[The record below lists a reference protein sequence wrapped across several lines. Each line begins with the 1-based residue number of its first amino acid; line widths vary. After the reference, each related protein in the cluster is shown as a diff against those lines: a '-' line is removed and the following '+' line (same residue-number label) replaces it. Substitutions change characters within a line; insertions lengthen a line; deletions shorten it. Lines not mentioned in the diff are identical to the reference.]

1 MRVPQ
6 SCCLCRPKDA
16 NLEDTVIL
24 EQLMLGVAVVVV
36 VVLLLLPFLLVMAG
50 IGAAV
55 LLWCVV
61 SAAILG
67 VLVFWLMFPGLYGA
81 ALLLLALAVGLLLV
95 DRRYRS
101 RPGAP

>member
-1 MRVPQ
+1 MV
-6 SCCLCRPKDA
+6 
-16 NLEDTVIL
+16 L

-36 VVLLLLPFLLVMAG
+36 VVLLLPFLLVMAG

-55 LLWCVV
+55 LLWCVA

-67 VLVFWLMFPGLYGA
+67 ALVFWLVFPGLYGA
-81 ALLLLALAVGLLLV
+81 ALLLLALVIGLLLG

-101 RPGAP
+101 RPGAPYRSSTACARASIQLHRSDL

>member
-1 MRVPQ
+1 
-6 SCCLCRPKDA
+6 LCRPKDA
-16 NLEDTVIL
+16 KPEDAVIL

-36 VVLLLLPFLLVMAG
+36 VALLLLPFLLVMAG

-55 LLWCVV
+55 LLWCVA

-81 ALLLLALAVGLLLV
+81 ALLLLVLAIGLLLV

>member
-1 MRVPQ
+1 
-6 SCCLCRPKDA
+6 LCRPKDA
-16 NLEDTVIL
+16 NPENAVIF
-24 EQLMLGVAVVVV
+24 EQLMLGVAGVVVV
-36 VVLLLLPFLLVMAG
+36 VLLLPFLLVMAG

-55 LLWCVV
+55 LLWCVA

-67 VLVFWLMFPGLYGA
+67 VLVFWLMCPRLYGA
-81 ALLLLALAVGLLLV
+81 ALLLALAVGLLLV

>member
-1 MRVPQ
+1 M
-6 SCCLCRPKDA
+6 
-16 NLEDTVIL
+16 IL

-36 VVLLLLPFLLVMAG
+36 VVLLSSFLLVMAG

-55 LLWCVV
+55 LLWCVA

-67 VLVFWLMFPGLYGA
+67 VLVFWLMFPRLYGA
-81 ALLLLALAVGLLLV
+81 ALLLALAVGLLLV

>member
-1 MRVPQ
+1 MRVSQ

-16 NLEDTVIL
+16 NPENAVIL

-36 VVLLLLPFLLVMAG
+36 VVLLLPFVLVMAG

-55 LLWCVV
+55 LLWCVA

-67 VLVFWLMFPGLYGA
+67 LVFWLMFPGLYGA
-81 ALLLLALAVGLLLV
+81 ALLLLALAIGLLLV

>member
-1 MRVPQ
+1 MRVSQ

-16 NLEDTVIL
+16 NPENAVIL

-36 VVLLLLPFLLVMAG
+36 VVLLLPFVLVMAG

-55 LLWCVV
+55 LLWCVG

-81 ALLLLALAVGLLLV
+81 ALLLLALAIGLLLV